1 MLQKYYALVIL
12 LLINQAVYC
21 QDINT
26 SGPRPTPSQLAWQNS
41 ELGVLISYD
50 LPVFQGTPYNQSQN
64 RITPF
69 RDLNIFNPT
78 KLNTDQWI
86 QAAKLAGARFAIL
99 TVTHETGF
107 ALYQS
112 DVNPYC
118 MKAIKYKNGKGD
130 IVRDFVNSCK
140 KYGIQPG
147 IYVGIRWNS
156 FLGVHDFRIEGT
168 SDFAKRRQAFY
179 KNMCEEMVHEL
190 CTRYGKLF
198 MIWFDGGADDPTKTG
213 PNVLPIV
220 QKYQPDCLFYHNAQ
234 KADFRWGGS
243 ESGTVPYPCWSTFP
257 FVFSHAAKQ
266 DTIFANN
273 FQLLK
278 TGAPKGKYW
287 MPAMSDAPLRG
298 ENGGHDWFWNPN
310 EDHHVNSLSKLMQ
323 MYYQSVGHNSTL
335 IIGLTP
341 DNRGLIPDAD
351 VTRLKQWG
359 DSVKKVFKTPIASW
373 AIQNNDYSI
382 TFPKEK
388 SFNKIVIEEKIELG
402 ERVRSF
408 VVEAKILG
416 EWTNLIS
423 GSCIGHKYIKV
434 LEAPIKAS
442 AIRLKII
449 ESNAEPMI
457 KSFTIY

>member
-1 MLQKYYALVIL
+1 MLQKYFALIIVIL
-12 LLINQAVYC
+12 LHQTLYSQHT
-21 QDINT
+21 NT
-26 SGPRPTPSQLAWQNS
+26 IDPKPTNGQLAWQNA

-69 RDLNIFNPT
+69 KNPNIFNPT
-78 KLNTDQWI
+78 QLNTDQWI
-86 QAAKLAGARFAIL
+86 RLAKLAGARFAIL

-112 DVNPYC
+112 DINPYC
-118 MKAIKYKNGKGD
+118 MKAIKYKNGKAD
-130 IVRDFVNSCK
+130 IVRDFINSCK
-140 KYGIQPG
+140 KYDIKPG
-147 IYVGIRWNS
+147 IYIGIRWNS
-156 FLGVHDFRIEGT
+156 FLGIHDFKAEGN
-168 SDFAKRRQAFY
+168 SEFAKKRQAFY

-198 MIWFDGGADDPTKTG
+198 MIWFDGGADDPAKMG

-220 QKYQPDCLFYHNAQ
+220 QKFQPDCLFYHNAQ

-243 ESGTVPYPCWSTFP
+243 ESGTVPYPSWSTFP
-257 FVFSHAAKQ
+257 FVFSHATKQ
-266 DTIFANN
+266 EIIFANN

-278 TGAPKGKYW
+278 NGDPNGKYW

-310 EDHHVNSLSKLMQ
+310 EDHHVSSLNKLMQ
-323 MYYQSVGHNSTL
+323 MYYNSVGHNSTL
-335 IIGLTP
+335 ILGLTP
-341 DNRGLIPDAD
+341 DNRGLIPNTDAQ
-351 VTRLKQWG
+351 RLKELG
-359 DSVKKVFKTPIASW
+359 DSIKKVFKTPIASW
-373 AIQNNDYSI
+373 SNQNKELSI
-382 TFPKEK
+382 VIPKEK
-388 SFNKIVIEEKIELG
+388 SFSKIVIEEKIEMG

-408 VVEAKILG
+408 IVETKILG
-416 EWTNLIS
+416 EWKKLID

-434 LEAPIKAS
+434 LDTPMYAS

-449 ESNAEPMI
+449 ESNNEAII
-457 KSFTIY
+457 KSFKIY

>member
-1 MLQKYYALVIL
+1 MLKKYYTFIL
-12 LLINQAVYC
+12 FLSINHAVNA
-21 QDINT
+21 QDTNT
-26 SGPRPTPSQLAWQNS
+26 IEPRPTPSQLAWQNA

-69 RDLNIFNPT
+69 RDPNIFNPSN
-78 KLNTDQWI
+78 LNTDQWI
-86 QAAKLAGARFAIL
+86 QAAKSAGARFAIL

-130 IVRDFVNSCK
+130 IVRDFINSCN

-156 FLGVHDFRIEGT
+156 FLGVHDFKVEGN
-168 SDFAKRRQAFY
+168 SEFAKQRQSFY
-179 KNMCEEMVHEL
+179 KNMCEKMVQEL

-198 MIWFDGGADDPTKTG
+198 MIWFDGGADDPSKTG

-257 FVFSHAAKQ
+257 FVFSHAANQ
-266 DTIFANN
+266 EYIFANN

-278 TGAPKGKYW
+278 NGAPNGKYW

-298 ENGGHDWFWNPN
+298 ANGGHDWFWNPN
-310 EDHHVNSLSKLMQ
+310 EDHHVSSVSKLMQ

-335 IIGLTP
+335 ILGLTP
-341 DNRGLIPDAD
+341 DNRGLIPTTDANI
-351 VTRLKQWG
+351 LKAWG
-359 DSVKKVFKTPIASW
+359 DSIQKVFKTPIASW
-373 AIQNNDYSI
+373 AIQNKDFTI
-382 TFPKEK
+382 TIPKEK
-388 SFNKIVIEEKIELG
+388 TFSKIVIEEKIEMG

-408 VVEAKILG
+408 ELEAKVLG
-416 EWTNLIS
+416 EWKKLIS
-423 GSCIGHKYIKV
+423 GSCIGHKFIQV
-434 LEAPIKAS
+434 LETPINAS
-442 AIRLKII
+442 AIRLKIT
-449 ESNAEPMI
+449 ESKSEPII
-457 KSFTIY
+457 KSFSVY